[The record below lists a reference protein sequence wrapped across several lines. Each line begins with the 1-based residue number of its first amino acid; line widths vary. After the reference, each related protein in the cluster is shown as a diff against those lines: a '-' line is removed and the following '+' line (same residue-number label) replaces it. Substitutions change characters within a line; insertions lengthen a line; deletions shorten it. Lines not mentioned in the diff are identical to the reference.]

1 MGFLP
6 VKIRLNESIISANWY
21 IDLIIHP
28 SFQGKGLF
36 YTGKRRAEFSKIQIA
51 FANEAALKVYQK
63 LNWTIKNSSKR
74 LARPINPI
82 KWVPL
87 LKPNKLYQKFI

>member
-28 SFQGKGLF
+28 SFQGKGL
-36 YTGKRRAEFSKIQIA
+36 GSILVKEGQNFSKIQIA

-63 LNWTIKNSSKR
+63 LNWTIKIHQRGWQDQLTQLNGF
-74 LARPINPI
+74 
-82 KWVPL
+82 PL
-87 LKPNKLYQKFI
+87 LKTFK